1 MLVFICFLYLLGGNL
16 VKKITGDFFIF
27 SANNL
32 KNGEVVYFDKNKNWV
47 RNSKSAFVFSKEKL
61 DYYEKFVSNDEKK
74 CLIVW
79 PYVVE
84 TTKSGQILKHREK
97 IRAEG
102 LKLSYKINV

>member
-1 MLVFICFLYLLGGNL
+1 MGGNL
-16 VKKITGDFFIF
+16 VKRITGDFFIF
-27 SANNL
+27 SANDL
-32 KNGEVVYFDKNKNWV
+32 KNGEVVYLDENKNWV
-47 RNSKSAFVFSKEKL
+47 HNSKSALIFSKEKL
-61 DYYEKFVSNDEKK
+61 DYYEKLVNNDEKK
-74 CLIVW
+74 CLIVG